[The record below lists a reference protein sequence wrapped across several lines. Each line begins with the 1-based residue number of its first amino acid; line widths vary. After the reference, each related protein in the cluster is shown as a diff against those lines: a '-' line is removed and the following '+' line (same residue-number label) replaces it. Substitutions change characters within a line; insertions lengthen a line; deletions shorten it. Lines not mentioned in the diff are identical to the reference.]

1 MNTGS
6 FTEKDRNQ
14 LLRESDM
21 MLKFD
26 HPHVI
31 NLIGICLDAGPSPYL
46 VLPFMENGSL
56 LSYIKKNRCDLLVTK
71 ETDEDKVAF
80 NSVYYSKKNYTSSD
94 YGLFFNQ
101 GLHRSKKIR

>member
-6 FTEKDRNQ
+6 FTEKERNQ
-14 LLRESDM
+14 LLRESDI

-56 LSYIKKNRCDLLVTK
+56 LSYIRKNRRNLLVTK
-71 ETDEDKVAF
+71 ETDENKVAF
-80 NSVYYSKKNYTSSD
+80 NKRILCHTLSSSD
-94 YGLFFNQ
+94 HGLFFNQ
-101 GLHRSKKIR
+101 GLHCSKKIR

>member
-1 MNTGS
+1 MHAGS
-6 FTEKDRNQ
+6 FTEKDKSQ

-31 NLIGICLDAGPSPYL
+31 NLIGMCLDAGPSPYL

-56 LSYIKKNRCDLLVTK
+56 LSYVRKNRDNLLITR

-80 NSVYYSKKNYTSSD
+80 NS
-94 YGLFFNQ
+94 L
-101 GLHRSKKIR
+101 

>member
-1 MNTGS
+1 MSDHYHSGGIGSRSLPKTCILIMNTGS

-14 LLRESDM
+14 LLRESDV

-31 NLIGICLDAGPSPYL
+31 NLIGMCLDAGPSPYL

-56 LSYIKKNRCDLLVTK
+56 LSYVRKNRRNLLVTM

-80 NSVYYSKKNYTSSD
+80 NRLSV
-94 YGLFFNQ
+94 
-101 GLHRSKKIR
+101 